1 MIVNKKVNHNK
12 EQKKKLPASVSS
24 SQIFQKKIAQN
35 YKENLHFNNTPAHS
49 KQRESKLH
57 ININPEPIS
66 LKSSCLSG
74 FITQKYPHLEK
85 DSRAGSLIKS
95 E

>member
-1 MIVNKKVNHNK
+1 MIVNRKVNHNK
-12 EQKKKLPASVSS
+12 EPKNKLPASISS
-24 SQIFQKKIAQN
+24 SQNFQKKIAQN
-35 YKENLHFNNTPAHS
+35 YKENLHFNNTPAHA
-49 KQRESKLH
+49 KQREPKLH

-85 DSRAGSLIKS
+85 DSRAGSLLRQ